1 MPGALRIVTLLT
13 DFGEQDHYVAAM
25 KGVMLSINPNLLFVD
40 ITHQIPPQDIQSGAF
55 SLGQAFAYFPGETI
69 HVAVVDPGVGTDRK
83 ALVVRAGEQFFV
95 APDNGILSYV
105 LDKDEE
111 ARVYEVTADH
121 YFRKPVSATFQGRD
135 VFAPVAGWLSRDIH
149 LDQFGSQYEKPVRL
163 PVPRLAKVKD
173 NLIQAAVLAVDRFGN
188 LITNLTPADV
198 PAFGDTGD
206 RPCRLLAAQ
215 REIATFHRTFAEGNP
230 GELFVVPGS
239 TGYVEIVIRN
249 GSAAATLNLG
259 PGAMIGVVLS

>member
-111 ARVYEVTADH
+111 ART
-121 YFRKPVSATFQGRD
+121 R
-135 VFAPVAGWLSRDIH
+135 
-149 LDQFGSQYEKPVRL
+149 
-163 PVPRLAKVKD
+163 
-173 NLIQAAVLAVDRFGN
+173 
-188 LITNLTPADV
+188 
-198 PAFGDTGD
+198 
-206 RPCRLLAAQ
+206 
-215 REIATFHRTFAEGNP
+215 
-230 GELFVVPGS
+230 
-239 TGYVEIVIRN
+239 
-249 GSAAATLNLG
+249 
-259 PGAMIGVVLS
+259 